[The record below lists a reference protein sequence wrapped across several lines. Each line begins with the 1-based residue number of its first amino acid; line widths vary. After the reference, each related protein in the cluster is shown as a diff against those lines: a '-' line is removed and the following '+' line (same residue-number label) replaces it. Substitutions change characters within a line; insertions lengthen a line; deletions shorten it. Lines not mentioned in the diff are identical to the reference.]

1 MKPEPRQLV
10 LDLAHRS
17 ALGLED
23 FLVSASNQNAIDLID
38 GQMSWPNGAAL
49 VVGPKG
55 AGKSHLANV
64 WRTKTKAIV
73 LQAATANEAEVL
85 SAAGSGAVVI
95 EDLDDGASDESALF
109 HLLNI
114 ARQGKALALFTSCCA
129 PGDLEIALPDL
140 RSRVKALP
148 TATIAPPDEALL
160 QSVLVKLFTDRQLSV
175 EPGVISYLMLRME
188 RSMAAAN
195 RIVAEIDRLGLAMQ
209 RKVTKQL
216 AQQALQTLEMDSNDG
231 AN

>member
-38 GQMSWPNGAAL
+38 GQMNWPNGAAL

-73 LQAATANEAEVL
+73 LRAATANEAEVL
-85 SAAGSGAVVI
+85 SAAESGAVVV
-95 EDLDDGASDESALF
+95 EDLDDGACDESALF

-114 ARQGKALALFTSCCA
+114 ARQHKALALFTACRA

-140 RSRVKALP
+140 RSRIKALP

-160 QSVLVKLFTDRQLSV
+160 QAVLVKLFTDRQLSV
-175 EPGVISYLMLRME
+175 EPGVISYLMMRME

-195 RIVAEIDRLGLAMQ
+195 RIVAEIDRLGLAMR

-216 AQQALQTLEMDSNDG
+216 AQQALHTLDMDHDDD

>member
-23 FLVSASNQNAIDLID
+23 FLVSASNQAAIDLID
-38 GQMSWPNGAAL
+38 GQLDWPNGAAL
-49 VVGPKG
+49 VVGPRG

-64 WRTKTKAIV
+64 WRMKT
-73 LQAATANEAEVL
+73 EAGLL
-85 SAAGSGAVVI
+85 SAPEADETLVLDAAQSGAVVI
-95 EDLDDGASDESALF
+95 EDLDRGARDEAALF

-114 ARQGKALALFTSCCA
+114 ARQGKTLALFTSSRA
-129 PGDLEIALPDL
+129 PGDLDIALPDL
-140 RSRVKALP
+140 RSRIKALP
-148 TATIAPPDEALL
+148 MAVIAPPDEALL
-160 QSVLVKLFTDRQLSV
+160 QAVLVKLFTDRQLTV
-175 EPGVISYLMLRME
+175 EPGVISFMMMRME

-195 RIVAEIDRLGLAMQ
+195 RIVAEIDKLGLAMR

-216 AQQALQTLEMDSNDG
+216 VQQALEIMDNRPQES
-231 AN
+231 